1 MLGSD
6 LEALAVERPESP
18 NCRFAQVHRLLKY
31 GVEDRREI
39 TERGIDDPQ
48 HFRGCGL
55 LVFGIGEVTLQR
67 VAFGSARSQLRFKLA
82 YGPQCIDQ
90 SCFALVRH
98 LRACELQRFGLH
110 TKNPIARRWGCPLNM
125 PCERPSD
132 CASEKRDEL
141 APFESTELHLLPL
154 ARVTA

>member
-31 GVEDRREI
+31 GVKDRREVA
-39 TERGIDDPQ
+39 ERGIDDL
-48 HFRGCGL
+48 HHLRDCGL

-98 LRACELQRFGLH
+98 LPFNKGWNDGAG
-110 TKNPIARRWGCPLNM
+110 NPPNPVVPPGVGQ
-125 PCERPSD
+125 
-132 CASEKRDEL
+132 
-141 APFESTELHLLPL
+141 APPES
-154 ARVTA
+154 RQG